1 MNSPWQSNGVS
12 LIPEKLNDL
21 MPIVGQGRLLN
32 SLRQFRNQIIDP
44 SGKQLTGFY
53 MVIGGWGVGK
63 SRVGHEV
70 CLEGVSE
77 DVNWIIDSKP
87 ERLLDPNLQQGI
99 LPLFVRYIQITKGP
113 FGGKI
118 GTDNWIPIAV
128 LESLSRLAG
137 IRETGGHRQKNQDRL
152 MDLTRKALMP
162 KGWDSILPE
171 LQKVLQEPNP
181 HDAVREAIAIL
192 KEIGIN
198 HLWLVVDEIE
208 DITDVERD
216 GLPTEERQGID
227 QALLTVIPRVI
238 KAEETRQEFPEVNFL
253 LLCSQAVGDLMRQ
266 IRAIERRTGWH
277 ELTTNTF
284 SDVEAFFRY
293 LIDNRPLVA
302 KTIESYPKGL
312 KEAVF
317 FAANRNFGW
326 FNVIMHY
333 AHQNFREGKMDTSE
347 LLRKFAEDSAKGQ
360 AKSVF
365 NLDAI
370 SEYRIQKDADYADVV
385 RSMFALLPRQI
396 GAADGVSDETAVRY
410 LSKVDSGGSARHL
423 FVKVREI
430 TPPAKHTILAHLI
443 RCGFKN
449 ESGTELIL
457 PGEVRFDLQ
466 LVVDSLEA
474 YSIALPEERRSNLLI
489 SEDPHEFEAQV
500 SGLSPYA
507 EHASDFSPFLHGLFM
522 DPSYLVKSADGAPII
537 HLGPA
542 FTFLLE
548 FNRLNK
554 MRKAEDGYLRDNA
567 ANSRL
572 EEGYQSTVKDNGKRT
587 KCILAGL
594 VNAWEIE
601 RAPITTTSIP
611 SLKLPAI
618 RFVSSSPPPGQCNPL
633 NLGRDGEAIVIY
645 AGTASN
651 PDLEPDLTKLAKE
664 AARPIIVILEEQDQ
678 RIQELRD
685 RLNRN
690 VPRIAPFIT
699 IHNLARQTAEH
710 LIRLGLMG
718 DAFMKDDLRTSHF
731 HAAIGVAKDH
741 LRRNLEEIWLK
752 EQIEEQGLL
761 LRPIFFGGKTSDDE
775 FRILA
780 KGYAGMLDGTSFHDV
795 CQVTSGVFIDD
806 RERDLFKNMVVRHVD
821 PGPKYK
827 GRKRFELFADQSGE
841 YVVCVPRPILSI
853 LDRCGNVAMSRSDL
867 ENHFLF
873 EIPEDLKTKDVLRH
887 ISAFMQYL
895 GLLEPEGD
903 KVQRVSSHKL
913 EQWVKRSRD
922 WLEGPFEERSRAIK
936 AIYQK
941 EGEELLD
948 VKAKDARHRLKESEK
963 KLESLSLDF
972 IGKPWTELNKMTS
985 DEIPLY
991 EQKLRTSLRI
1001 IREVRSAVEWVY
1013 DHERVNDFRYSND
1026 LLQEFEAQEKA
1037 PSYPLWKRIVVLAE
1051 FYKGLD
1057 KKRKELIKQM
1067 EGIASE
1073 VDKRVPD
1080 ISTGEKAFPTQVVTM
1095 PLRTY
1100 KQELEFSAEKPEKTI
1115 VVGATTLGITT
1126 VGYKLAS
1133 SNYVEALGRLDA
1145 IEADLN
1151 QPGKLV
1157 QSFMEQLKTWEG
1169 LRAETSALKRE
1180 VDTYVHFFT
1189 DAPAV
1194 VSANYNVADVQREFS
1209 EIFTIIEEGGI
1220 REGTDNRETAGTR
1233 AFDLIHGLEEDVRKI
1248 KDLPSQLKQKIR
1260 DRAEIIIPSLIE
1272 EYTRKYGS
1280 RLIASTKIRST
1291 QNMSPLS
1298 WPDQKENTYG
1308 KTSANFDALVAKI
1321 DKEGAEF
1328 FAGSADTTFD
1338 TLVGL
1343 CQMELDKKVIDW
1355 DGSEF
1360 KRHIDMLRGKK
1371 LLTLRL
1377 I

>member
-1 MNSPWQSNGVS
+1 M
-12 LIPEKLNDL
+12 K
-21 MPIVGQGRLLN
+21 
-32 SLRQFRNQIIDP
+32 
-44 SGKQLTGFY
+44 
-53 MVIGGWGVGK
+53 
-63 SRVGHEV
+63 
-70 CLEGVSE
+70 
-77 DVNWIIDSKP
+77 
-87 ERLLDPNLQQGI
+87 
-99 LPLFVRYIQITKGP
+99 
-113 FGGKI
+113 
-118 GTDNWIPIAV
+118 
-128 LESLSRLAG
+128 
-137 IRETGGHRQKNQDRL
+137 
-152 MDLTRKALMP
+152 
-162 KGWDSILPE
+162 
-171 LQKVLQEPNP
+171 
-181 HDAVREAIAIL
+181 
-192 KEIGIN
+192 
-198 HLWLVVDEIE
+198 
-208 DITDVERD
+208 
-216 GLPTEERQGID
+216 
-227 QALLTVIPRVI
+227 
-238 KAEETRQEFPEVNFL
+238 
-253 LLCSQAVGDLMRQ
+253 Q

-284 SDVEAFFRY
+284 GDVEAFFRY
-293 LIDNRPLVA
+293 LEANRPLIA
-302 KTIESYPKGL
+302 KAIESYPKGL
-312 KEAVF
+312 KEAAF

-326 FNVIMHY
+326 FNVLMHS
-333 AHQNFREGKMDTSE
+333 AHQNFREGKMGTPE

-360 AKSVF
+360 GKSVF

-370 SEYRIQKDADYADVV
+370 SEYRIPKDADYADVV

-396 GAADGVSDETAVRY
+396 GVADGVSDETAARY
-410 LSKVDSGGSARHL
+410 LSKVDSGGNARHL

-466 LVVDSLEA
+466 LVVDSLAA

-489 SEDPHEFEAQV
+489 SEDQHEFEAQV

-522 DPSYLVKSADGAPII
+522 DPSYLAKGPDGAPII

-554 MRKAEDGYLRDNA
+554 MRKTEDGYLRDNA

-572 EEGYQSTVKDNGKRT
+572 EEGYQTAVKDNSKRT
-587 KCILAGL
+587 KSILAGL

-601 RAPITTTSIP
+601 RAPIPMNAIP

-618 RFVSSSPPPGQCNPL
+618 KFVSSPPPAGQCNPL
-633 NLGRDGEAIVIY
+633 HLGRDGEAIVIY

-651 PDLEPDLTKLAKE
+651 PDLEADLTKLAKE

-690 VPRIAPFIT
+690 VPRIAQFVT
-699 IHNLARQTAEH
+699 IHNLARQTSEH

-718 DAFMKDDLRTSHF
+718 EAFIKDDLRTSHF

-741 LRRNLEEIWLK
+741 LRRNLEESWLK

-795 CQVTSGVFIDD
+795 CQVTNGVFIDD
-806 RERDLFKNMVVRHVD
+806 RERDLFKNMVVRHID

-827 GRKRFELFADQSGE
+827 GRKRLELFADQSGE
-841 YVVCVPRPILSI
+841 YVVCVPRAILAV
-853 LDRCGNVAMSRSDL
+853 LDRCGNVAMSRADL
-867 ENHFLF
+867 ENHFFF
-873 EIPEDLKTKDVLRH
+873 EIPEDLKTKDVMRH
-887 ISAFMQYL
+887 ITAFMQYL
-895 GLLEPEGD
+895 GLLEPDGE
-903 KVQRVSSHKL
+903 KVLRVSSHKL

-922 WLEGPFEERSRAIK
+922 WLEGPFEESSRAIK

-948 VKAKDARHRLKESEK
+948 VKAKDARHRLKKSEE

-972 IGKPWTELNKMTS
+972 IGKPWSELNKMTS

-1001 IREVRSAVEWVY
+1001 IREVRSAFEWVY
-1013 DHERVNDFRYSND
+1013 DYERVNDFRPNND
-1026 LLQEFEAQEKA
+1026 MLQEFESQEKA
-1037 PSYPLWKRIVVLAE
+1037 PSYPLWKRIIVLAN

-1057 KKRKELIKQM
+1057 KKRKELIQQM
-1067 EGIASE
+1067 VGLQNE
-1073 VDKRVPD
+1073 VDKRVPEL
-1080 ISTGEKAFPTQVVTM
+1080 SNGEKAFPTQVVTM

-1145 IEADLN
+1145 IENDLF

-1157 QSFMEQLKTWEG
+1157 QSFMEQLKTWES
-1169 LRAETSALKRE
+1169 LRSETSALKRD
-1180 VDTYVHFFT
+1180 VDALVSFFI

-1194 VSANYNVADVQREFS
+1194 VTANYKITDLQREFS
-1209 EIFTIIEEGGI
+1209 DIHHVIEEGGI

-1233 AFDLIHGLEEDVRKI
+1233 AFDLIHGLEEDVRKV
-1248 KDLPSQLKQKIR
+1248 KDQPGQLKEKIR
-1260 DRAEIIIPSLIE
+1260 DINDSIIPSLVE
-1272 EYTRKYGS
+1272 EYSRKYQPRFS
-1280 RLIASTKIRST
+1280 ANERIRRILGKT
-1291 QNMSPLS
+1291 PLT
-1298 WPDQKENTYG
+1298 WPELKAETYG
-1308 KTSANFDALVAKI
+1308 KTTATFDVLVVQI
-1321 DKEGAEF
+1321 DKEGTEF

-1343 CQMELDKKVIDW
+1343 CQMELDKKPIDW
-1355 DGSEF
+1355 DSSEF
-1360 KRHIDMLRGKK
+1360 KRHITTLMEKK